1 MKILFLALFLLGAV
15 QLYPSEDG
23 KVVRYFNG
31 RVLRG
36 HQLVQED
43 LWVAN
48 GKVIP
53 PKQTP
58 DEKIDVQG
66 LIIAPGYIDLQIN
79 GAFGIDF
86 SLQPE
91 KINDV
96 AKLLPRYGV
105 TAFLPTI
112 ISSSHERY
120 QHIFSHLRERTT
132 MPQSAANLGLH
143 LEGPFFNPKFCGAHD
158 LCYLRAFE
166 EESIEDFFS
175 DMEFVKIIT
184 LAPEIKGASKLIE
197 QLRKK
202 NIVVSVGHSN
212 ATYEEMDEAMKKGA
226 GLVTHLFNAMTP
238 FHHRDPGIIGAVLT
252 NPNMHYSVIADG
264 HHLHPATLR
273 LAWRSHPEGLVLVTD
288 AIEALGLP
296 PGNYRL
302 GTKEIEVKNEKAYV
316 AGTNVLAGS
325 VLSMDAAV
333 RNFRICTGC
342 SIPQALEAASYKA
355 AQVLGIQTKGTLEE
369 GADADFLFLDDDLY
383 IHACFIAGQLAWREL
398 IQ

>member
-1 MKILFLALFLLGAV
+1 MKIIFLALFLLGV
-15 QLYPSEDG
+15 IQLYPSEDG
-23 KVVRYFNG
+23 KAVRYFNG

-43 LWVAN
+43 LWVAG

-53 PKQTP
+53 PRQTP
-58 DEKIDVQG
+58 DEEIDVRG

-112 ISSSHERY
+112 ISSSHESYR
-120 QHIFSHLRERTT
+120 HIFSHLRDRTF
-132 MPQSAANLGLH
+132 MPKIAANLGLH
-143 LEGPFFNPKFCGAHD
+143 LEGPFFNPKFCGAHET
-158 LCYLRAFE
+158 CYIRTFE
-166 EESIEDFFS
+166 EESIEEFFS
-175 DMEFVKIIT
+175 DMEAVKIIT
-184 LAPEIKGASKLIE
+184 LAPEVQGASKLIG
-197 QLRKK
+197 QLRQK
-202 NIVVSVGHSN
+202 NIIVSVGHSN
-212 ATYEEMDEAMKKGA
+212 ATYEEMEEAMKNGA
-226 GLVTHLFNAMTP
+226 SFVTHLFNAMTP
-238 FHHRDPGIIGAVLT
+238 FHHRNPGIIGAVLT
-252 NPNMHYSVIADG
+252 NPNMYYSVIADG

-273 LAWRSHPEGLVLVTD
+273 MAWRSHPEGLVLVSD

-296 PGNYRL
+296 SGSYRL
-302 GTKEIEVKNEKAYV
+302 GTKEIEVKNDKAYV
-316 AGTNVLAGS
+316 AGTKVLAGS

-333 RNFRICTGC
+333 RYLRSCTGC
-342 SIPQALEAASYKA
+342 SIPQALEAASYKP
-355 AQVLGIQTKGTLEE
+355 AQVLGIKTKGTLEE

-383 IHACFIAGQLAWREL
+383 VRACFIAGQQA
-398 IQ
+398 